1 MKLPRT
7 VGLAI
12 AVSLQAAAAAAAL
25 AQISGADSTSPT
37 ANVRQAD

>member
-12 AVSLQAAAAAAAL
+12 AVSLLAAAVAAL
-25 AQISGADSTSPT
+25 AQISGAAPTSPT
-37 ANVRQAD
+37 ANARQAD